1 MEKYVL
7 IDSLKREPL
16 LLKDYVEFQDDEEIV
31 NIAVKKNGLALKFAS
46 SRLQNNYNIAMTAVS
61 KNGLALEFVSEVLRG
76 NFEIVNAAI
85 KSNGLALQYA
95 SDELKNNRDVVLNA
109 IKSNG
114 LSFRYASRDIIIEK
128 EVILEAL
135 DNINC
140 NLNWEDD
147 IMKFIPDKFYN
158 DKDIMMLMLD
168 LNTCSVYSASDKL
181 LHNKTYLKKAVKNA
195 DIICDFIP
203 KDILIDKKAVL
214 PLLKVNGEVYRYLP
228 EELKNDKELALIA
241 MKSLGN
247 TTAYKNLSFELRCD
261 YDILRTL
268 IFNLHHHDIDM
279 LPNVTRGIVVPDALI
294 NDDKC
299 VKKLVDLYTMDITGF
314 YDDDSFWNNKRFV
327 LRAIEL
333 FGFLDEFEELLS
345 EELYNDVIYH
355 NAGPLDSDIG

>member
-1 MEKYVL
+1 MEKYIL
-7 IDSLKREPL
+7 IDSLKRNPFI
-16 LLKDYVEFQDDEEIV
+16 LKDYVEFQDDEEIV
-31 NIAVKKNGLALKFAS
+31 NVAVKKNGLALEFAS
-46 SRLQNNYNIAMTAVS
+46 SRLQNNYNMVMTAVS
-61 KNGLALEFVSEVLRG
+61 KNGLALQFASKELRS
-76 NFEIVNAAI
+76 NFEIVNAAV

-95 SDELKNNRDVVLNA
+95 SNELKNNRDVVLNA

-114 LSFRYASRDIIIEK
+114 LSFRYASRDIINEK

-135 DNINC
+135 NNINC
-140 NLNWEDD
+140 YLNWEDD

-168 LNTCSVYSASDKL
+168 INTCSVYYASDKL

-203 KDILIDKKAVL
+203 KDILIDKKSVL
-214 PLLKVNGEVYRYLP
+214 PLLKVNGEVYRYLS

-241 MKSLGN
+241 MKAPGN

-268 IFNLHHHDIDM
+268 IFNLHEYETDM
-279 LPNVTRGIVVPDALI
+279 LPSVTQGIDVPDELI

-299 VKKLVDLYTMDITGF
+299 VKKLVNLYTECITGF
-314 YDDDSFWNNKRFV
+314 YDDDSFWNNKKFV

-333 FGFLDEFEELLS
+333 CGFLDEFEEFIS
-345 EELYNDVIYH
+345 EELLKEVNL
-355 NAGPLDSDIG
+355 P